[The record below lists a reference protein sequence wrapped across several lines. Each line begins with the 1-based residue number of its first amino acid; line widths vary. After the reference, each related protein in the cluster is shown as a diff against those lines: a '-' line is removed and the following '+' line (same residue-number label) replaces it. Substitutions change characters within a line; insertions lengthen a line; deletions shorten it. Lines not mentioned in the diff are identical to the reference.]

1 MRQLWKKMRNVALVR
16 AAFVLA
22 LVFTAFAT
30 PAVSEIRLIFGTYA
44 ADKPSK
50 TVRKFKPFLTYLA
63 DAMSERL
70 GEQVRIS
77 MQISQDYEKGINALV
92 QGDVDFARFGPASYV
107 TAKDREPGIEILVME
122 SKNGSK
128 TFQGVIVVP
137 KDSSVKSL
145 ADLRNGRFAFG
156 SKLSTIGRF
165 LAQQELV
172 KAGIHAKDLK
182 AFSYLG
188 RHDRVGAAVGKGDY
202 DAGALKSNTFKAL
215 LKKNVPIR
223 KLLSIDNVTKPWL
236 VRADLDPVIVAT
248 MREIMLE
255 TTDAEILKP
264 ISKSGFLEG
273 SDSDYV
279 PIREAMIK
287 SREFGG

>member
-1 MRQLWKKMRNVALVR
+1 MRQLLNKIRHVAMVE
-16 AAFVLA
+16 AACVLA
-22 LVFTAFAT
+22 LMLAVFAT
-30 PAVSEIRLIFGTYA
+30 PAVSEIRLVFGTYA

-70 GEQVRIS
+70 GETVKIS
-77 MQISQDYEKGINALV
+77 MQISQDYDKGINALV
-92 QGDVDFARFGPASYV
+92 LGQVDFARFGPASYI
-107 TAKDREPGIEILVME
+107 TAKEREPDIEILVME
-122 SKNGSK
+122 SKNGAK
-128 TFQGVIVVP
+128 TFQGVIVVQ
-137 KDSSVKSL
+137 KDSPIQSL
-145 ADLRNGRFAFG
+145 EDLRNGSFAFG

-172 KAGIHAKDLK
+172 KAGIHADDLRT
-182 AFSYLG
+182 FSYLG
-188 RHDRVGAAVGKGDY
+188 RHDRVGTAVGKGDF

-215 LKKNVPIR
+215 LKNNIPIR
-223 KLLSIDNVTKPWL
+223 KLLSFDNVTKPWL
-236 VRADLDPVIVAT
+236 VRAGLDPVIIAT

-255 TTDAEILKP
+255 TRDAEILKSV
-264 ISKSGFLEG
+264 SKSGFLTG

-279 PIREAMIK
+279 PIRDAMIK

>member
-1 MRQLWKKMRNVALVR
+1 MVKT
-16 AAFVLA
+16 AFVLA
-22 LVFTAFAT
+22 LMLAVFAT
-30 PAVSEIRLIFGTYA
+30 PAVSEIQLVFGTYA

-92 QGDVDFARFGPASYV
+92 LGNVDFARFGPASYI
-107 TAKDREPGIEILVME
+107 TAKEQEPRIQILVME
-122 SKNGSK
+122 SKNGAK

-137 KDSSVKSL
+137 KDSSIQSL
-145 ADLRNGRFAFG
+145 AELRNGSFAFG
-156 SKLSTIGRF
+156 SKLSTIGRY

-172 KAGIHAKDLK
+172 KAGIHADDLRT
-182 AFSYLG
+182 FSYLG
-188 RHDRVGAAVGKGDY
+188 RHDRVGRAVGKGDF

-215 LKKNVPIR
+215 LKNNIPIR
-223 KLLSIDNVTKPWL
+223 KLLSFDNVTKPWL
-236 VRADLDPVIVAT
+236 VRADLDPGIIAT

-255 TTDAEILKP
+255 TRDAAILKP
-264 ISKSGFLEG
+264 ISKSGFLTG
-273 SDSDYV
+273 SDSDYI
-279 PIREAMIK
+279 PIRDAMIK